1 MAKNKD
7 DGRVVNSTANVF
19 AYTEQ
24 SHGNHIPGYASL
36 NKHADGSY
44 WLTVR
49 TSGGKE
55 TAGVQIPEDQLKA
68 MVEGISAELA

>member
-1 MAKNKD
+1 MAKEKLKASAEAP
-7 DGRVVNSTANVF
+7 RNVF

-24 SHGNHIPGYASL
+24 AHGDHVPGYAAL
-36 NKHADGSY
+36 NKCADGSH

-55 TAGVQIPEDQLKA
+55 TAGVCIPKEQLKQLYVSIA
-68 MVEGISAELA
+68 TELE